1 MSDQSDD
8 DWDTGNDC
16 SVCGDAPVV
25 NIPGGS
31 GAYWLCGGCVADSLD
46 EKQVSV
52 DFWKG
57 AAARDIEQK
66 KRIQSRLDASKG
78 FGDEI
83 ERLRAALKYVILEV
97 SRERERQLAEEG
109 WTPEHDDEHELGEM
123 ALAAACYAKQSTEN
137 YDDITEI
144 YEPDVW
150 PWDNNWWKPKNQRR
164 DLIRAAALIVA
175 EIERL
180 DRQRLRAQRG
190 SDE

>member
-66 KRIQSRLDASKG
+66 KRIQSRLDASKV
-78 FGDEI
+78 FGDELMTLI
-83 ERLRAALKYVILEV
+83 YNKVGHNWDDEKRIWTLLANLCNAR
-97 SRERERQLAEEG
+97 AEEDQEQHMEVKFKCDKCG
-109 WTPEHDDEHELGEM
+109 WEGE
-123 ALAAACYAKQSTEN
+123 
-137 YDDITEI
+137 
-144 YEPDVW
+144 
-150 PWDNNWWKPKNQRR
+150 
-164 DLIRAAALIVA
+164 
-175 EIERL
+175 
-180 DRQRLRAQRG
+180 G
-190 SDE
+190 SE